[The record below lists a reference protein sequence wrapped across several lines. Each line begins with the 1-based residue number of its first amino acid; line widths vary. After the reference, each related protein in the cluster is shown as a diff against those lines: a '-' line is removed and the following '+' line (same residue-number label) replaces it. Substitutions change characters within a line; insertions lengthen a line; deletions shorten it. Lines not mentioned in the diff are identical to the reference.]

1 MSGVQSL
8 TRTQELL
15 DGFGEK
21 VMIPQ
26 GELMMQLAAQFIKV
40 FINTPKQKNMEGIKV
55 ALWRLPLKCLFC
67 VSYVVKTATGSVKG
81 KGSLCPFSVVLRGG
95 EVVHR

>member
-1 MSGVQSL
+1 M

-26 GELMMQLAAQFIKV
+26 GELMMQLAAQLIKV

-67 VSYVVKTATGSVKG
+67 VSYVVSTRQRKRKG
-81 KGSLCPFSVVLRGG
+81 LFVAFQCGAQRG
-95 EVVHR
+95 